1 MSPRKG
7 RKSLDEILAQQFIYG
22 EKPQRTAREL
32 SPKQPSSEPS
42 SEQVSLSGRKASL
55 PLDATE
61 NTPNKKTLVDKLHT
75 PPREATIRFTVDLS
89 ASMHRRL
96 SLLAARTGKKKA
108 EIVRLL
114 LDEALEKGLE

>member
-22 EKPQRTAREL
+22 EKPQKTAREL
-32 SPKQPSSEPS
+32 SLKQPSSEPS
-42 SEQVSLSGRKASL
+42 SEQVSRSGRK
-55 PLDATE
+55 ATE
-61 NTPNKKTLVDKLHT
+61 NTPNETPLADKFHT

-89 ASMHRRL
+89 PSMHRKL

-114 LDEALEKGLE
+114 LDEALENVLE

>member
-22 EKPQRTAREL
+22 EKTQRTAREL

-42 SEQVSLSGRKASL
+42 SEQLSLSERKASL
-55 PLDATE
+55 PLNATE
-61 NTPNKKTLVDKLHT
+61 KTPNETLLVDKFHT

-89 ASMHRRL
+89 PSMHRKL

-114 LDEALEKGLE
+114 LDEALENVLE

>member
-61 NTPNKKTLVDKLHT
+61 NTPNETPLLDKFHT
-75 PPREATIRFTVDLS
+75 PPRESTIRFTVDLS
-89 ASMHRRL
+89 PSMHRKL

-114 LDEALEKGLE
+114 LDEALENVLE